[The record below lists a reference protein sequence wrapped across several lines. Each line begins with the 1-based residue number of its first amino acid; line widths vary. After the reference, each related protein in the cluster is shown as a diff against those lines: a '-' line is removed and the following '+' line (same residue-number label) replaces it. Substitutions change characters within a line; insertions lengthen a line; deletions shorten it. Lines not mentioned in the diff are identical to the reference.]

1 MINESNQYYLSR
13 GLAVIHKKPTPIQ
26 IVKVDYPRRSRAKIV
41 EAYFR
46 QASTTDYSGVYK
58 GRYIDFEAKETQ
70 QKAIHADEKFPST
83 SDRSYGGGCP
93 ARRYLFRSLAFCKV
107 E

>member
-1 MINESNQYYLSR
+1 M
-13 GLAVIHKKPTPIQ
+13 
-26 IVKVDYPRRSRAKIV
+26 KVDYPRRSRAKIV

-70 QKAIHADEKFPST
+70 QKQSMPMKNFHQHQIDHMEAVV
-83 SDRSYGGGCP
+83 P